1 MVLIGLTGGI
11 GAGKSTIASRFAE
24 LGAHVVDADVMA
36 RRAVEAGTPALAAI
50 AARFGNDVLCA
61 DGSLN
66 RAALGQIVFN
76 DSHARKDL
84 EAIVHPAVHALT
96 SAEFQRI
103 QTQEPNAV
111 IIYDVPLLVEA
122 QNSYDFDRVVVAHAP
137 ADVRI
142 NRLVALRGM
151 SVEEAQRRVEAQASD
166 EARLAVANDIID
178 TSGSLES
185 TLLQVDALWANIA
198 TTRA

>member
-185 TLLQVDALWANIA
+185 TLLQVDTLWANIA